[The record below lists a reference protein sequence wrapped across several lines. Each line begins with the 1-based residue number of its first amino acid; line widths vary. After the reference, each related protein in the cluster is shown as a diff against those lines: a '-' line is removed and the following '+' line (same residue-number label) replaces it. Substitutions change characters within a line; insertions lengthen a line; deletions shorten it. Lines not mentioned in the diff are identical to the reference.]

1 MKFQTLCMSLLGAA
15 ALATALPVD
24 TPTAPTDPVCL
35 PFEKVTKLAEKFPG
49 LADELANL
57 RKASQPEK
65 RQDLK
70 VDEDLCRALK
80 ATPGTVSI
88 PNRNALQKACNKLE
102 AEKGAAQPE
111 KRQEQP
117 PSVNKAVGDVKAAVG
132 NAAGLGLPV

>member
-24 TPTAPTDPVCL
+24 TPAAPTDQVCL
-35 PFEKVTKLAEKFPG
+35 PFEKVAELAEKFPG

-57 RKASQPEK
+57 SKTQPEK

-80 ATPGTVSI
+80 DTPGTVSI

-102 AEKGAAQPE
+102 AEKGAAHPE
-111 KRQEQP
+111 KREEQP